1 MTMVGPES
9 NRNQAGSKV
18 DLGKGNKWRTGLEV
32 GGRGPE
38 LTGVDQSR
46 PELGANPDTGLALSL
61 AKVQS
66 VASKAWEGSTRTTY
80 GAGLACWAEWCD
92 DNGIP
97 EQDRMPIE
105 KVHLTCFIADAA
117 GTIGVSGFKNWLNG
131 LWAWHHFHQMPW
143 CGDDPYIHLL
153 LEGAK
158 KMAPKASFH
167 EPRPPVTLSHLYA
180 IYEQM
185 NFQDTYDAACWA
197 VLCAAFWGLA
207 RLGKLTVPSRAGF
220 IQGRHVARGT
230 VINWEDVLG
239 VQSVTLRLP
248 WTKTAC
254 NGANLILTR
263 EEDCSCPYRA
273 IQQHFLTNSSLP
285 DQAHFFAF
293 RTAAGWEPMVKRD
306 LMDRCQQIWS
316 AAGIR
321 DLPSGH
327 SFRIGGTTHLLSRG
341 THPQVVQKLGRWSSD
356 VFFLYWRN
364 TQLII
369 PRHVHDAGVRAHMD
383 AEMNSY
389 FGEVSPEVL
398 QRWKVIQ
405 SERQKLKQGNG
416 PSQVR

>member
-1 MTMVGPES
+1 MA
-9 NRNQAGSKV
+9 RAR
-18 DLGKGNKWRTGLEV
+18 LLEAS
-32 GGRGPE
+32 P
-38 LTGVDQSR
+38 
-46 PELGANPDTGLALSL
+46 GLALSL

-80 GAGLACWAEWCD
+80 GAGLARWAEWCD

-105 KVHLTCFIADAA
+105 KMQLDYRHLRFQELAQWTP
-117 GTIGVSGFKNWLNG
+117 GM
-131 LWAWHHFHQMPW
+131 HHFHQMPW

-158 KMAPKASFH
+158 KMPQRHPF
-167 EPRPPVTLSHLYA
+167 
-180 IYEQM
+180 M
-185 NFQDTYDAACWA
+185 NFQDTYEQ
-197 VLCAAFWGLA
+197 LA
-207 RLGKLTVPSRAGF
+207 GGIMAGF
-220 IQGRHVARGT
+220 IQGRHVAWGT

-239 VQSVTLRLP
+239 VQSVALQLP

-273 IQQHFLTNSSLP
+273 IQQHFLMNSGLP

-306 LMDRCQQIWS
+306 LMDHCQQIWS
-316 AAGIR
+316 AAGIW

-327 SFRIGGTTHLLSRG
+327 SFHIGGTTHLLSRG
-341 THPQVVQKLGRWSSD
+341 TDPQVVQKLGRWSSD
-356 VFFLYWRN
+356 AFFLYWHN

-369 PRHVHDAGVRAHMD
+369 PRHVHDAGVWAHMD

-398 QRWKVIQ
+398 QHWKVIQ
-405 SERQKLKQGNG
+405 SERQKLKRGNG
-416 PSQVR
+416 PSRVR